1 MTTTAA
7 VDSRTTEVDAL
18 ITSESEAFVR
28 RQPRSTA
35 MIAEAAKSLAG
46 GATSNW
52 QIAQPQA
59 VWMSHGQGS
68 HVWDVDGNEY
78 VDMHGGYGASIAGHG
93 HPAIVEAVSRQVARG
108 THFAQPTEDAIWLAD
123 ELVRRFALPL
133 WRFANSGTE
142 ATMDAIHL
150 MRALTER
157 DLVIKVEGCYHGHHD
172 SVQVSVLPEPEEVGP
187 ADAPLRVPG
196 NTGIPQAIMDLIVVV
211 PFNDLGAVERALAAH
226 PGRIAGMILEP
237 IMMNAGIIPPE
248 DGYLA
253 GLKELLH
260 TEGAYLTFDE
270 VKTGF
275 TTGPAGA
282 TGRYGVTPDIVCL
295 AKALGG
301 GISVAAI
308 GGIEVVMSAI
318 ADGRYEQ
325 VGTFNGNPLAMAAAR
340 ANLSRVLDD
349 DGYAH
354 LDALAARARSGFE
367 EHIAANGLPWRVV
380 SVGAKGCVAFT
391 GAPVRNYRDF
401 LEINDQWG
409 NLHWLLQHN
418 GGVFLPPW
426 GKVEQW
432 LLSVQHTEADVDLLV
447 ANFGKLASIAGEH
460 GRTSGAA

>member
-1 MTTTAA
+1 
-7 VDSRTTEVDAL
+7 
-18 ITSESEAFVR
+18 
-28 RQPRSTA
+28 
-35 MIAEAAKSLAG
+35 
-46 GATSNW
+46 
-52 QIAQPQA
+52 
-59 VWMSHGQGS
+59 
-68 HVWDVDGNEY
+68 
-78 VDMHGGYGASIAGHG
+78 
-93 HPAIVEAVSRQVARG
+93 
-108 THFAQPTEDAIWLAD
+108 
-123 ELVRRFALPL
+123 
-133 WRFANSGTE
+133 
-142 ATMDAIHL
+142 
-150 MRALTER
+150 
-157 DLVIKVEGCYHGHHD
+157 
-172 SVQVSVLPEPEEVGP
+172 
-187 ADAPLRVPG
+187 
-196 NTGIPQAIMDLIVVV
+196 
-211 PFNDLGAVERALAAH
+211 
-226 PGRIAGMILEP
+226 
-237 IMMNAGIIPPE
+237 MMNAGIIPPE

-260 TEGAYLTFDE
+260 AEGAYLTFDE

-308 GGIEVVMSAI
+308 GGVEEVMSAI

-340 ANLSRVLDD
+340 ANLSKVLDD

-447 ANFGKLASIAGEH
+447 ANFGKLAAIAGH
-460 GRTSGAA
+460 SSGAA